1 MGIRKLLFC
10 SILAYSAT
18 VSAATSLP
26 IVEIL
31 GHNYYVYTVKKG
43 DSLFGI
49 SRDFGWD
56 YATVQKLNPKAI
68 SPIPKG
74 FKIYYPASEQTKP
87 VVIQSPDSL
96 EISPVTH
103 VVKRG
108 ETVYGLS
115 KLYKISVDKIY
126 ELNPGSKNGIKDG
139 ETLILQE
146 SGAHASEEETPLYY
160 TIKRGDTLY
169 SVAKSHETTV
179 ATLLKYNPGVSE
191 HNFKAGAVIRL
202 PGKGTGIKKIT
213 TTVEEEKLSS
223 FSTYKVD
230 KNDTWDTI
238 AEKTGVDK
246 EDIIGANKDA
256 GSKPKNKSIVSIP
269 QIDTVKIEKTVIEQ
283 DPRELTDEGISS
295 IYEDVHGISDFG
307 TDSEIKAAI
316 LLSEPSSRK
325 DLEFSRGFMAGLDKI
340 KDGNTRISFTVVDGT
355 GSSTD
360 VLTKL
365 SDIDP
370 DILFLTTEKGIP
382 TYLSEFA
389 EISQTPMVNTFD
401 VRNELYTRNPYVIQL
416 LTPSNYFND
425 EVAAR
430 LAKDYGDYTL
440 VYAGPSDQ
448 NDQLASSLRDLW
460 NKQNILT
467 IIESGLS
474 ELPVR
479 ESSKYLIYGNPMKKD
494 DVQDLLKKV
503 NDLKEIQPLADIAV
517 LGRPSWI
524 VYEES
529 LKDEFHKANVLIPS
543 RFFADKDSRAY
554 REFEMSYKSLF
565 DREPAKAYPMYACV
579 GYDAATYFIPGLAA
593 SSLDINAV
601 ARSQEGA
608 QSEFELTRPSNWTGL
623 MNPVVYI
630 VRFTPFNSI
639 EKIAV
644 R

>member
-1 MGIRKLLFC
+1 
-10 SILAYSAT
+10 
-18 VSAATSLP
+18 
-26 IVEIL
+26 
-31 GHNYYVYTVKKG
+31 
-43 DSLFGI
+43 
-49 SRDFGWD
+49 
-56 YATVQKLNPKAI
+56 
-68 SPIPKG
+68 
-74 FKIYYPASEQTKP
+74 
-87 VVIQSPDSL
+87 
-96 EISPVTH
+96 
-103 VVKRG
+103 
-108 ETVYGLS
+108 
-115 KLYKISVDKIY
+115 
-126 ELNPGSKNGIKDG
+126 
-139 ETLILQE
+139 
-146 SGAHASEEETPLYY
+146 
-160 TIKRGDTLY
+160 
-169 SVAKSHETTV
+169 
-179 ATLLKYNPGVSE
+179 
-191 HNFKAGAVIRL
+191 
-202 PGKGTGIKKIT
+202 
-213 TTVEEEKLSS
+213 
-223 FSTYKVD
+223 
-230 KNDTWDTI
+230 
-238 AEKTGVDK
+238 
-246 EDIIGANKDA
+246 
-256 GSKPKNKSIVSIP
+256 
-269 QIDTVKIEKTVIEQ
+269 
-283 DPRELTDEGISS
+283 
-295 IYEDVHGISDFG
+295 
-307 TDSEIKAAI
+307 
-316 LLSEPSSRK
+316 
-325 DLEFSRGFMAGLDKI
+325 
-340 KDGNTRISFTVVDGT
+340 
-355 GSSTD
+355 
-360 VLTKL
+360 
-365 SDIDP
+365 
-370 DILFLTTEKGIP
+370 
-382 TYLSEFA
+382 
-389 EISQTPMVNTFD
+389 MVNTFD

-430 LAKDYGDYTL
+430 LAKDYSDYTL
-440 VYAGPSDQ
+440 VYAGASDQ

-467 IIESGLS
+467 ILESDLS

-503 NDLKEIQPLADIAV
+503 NDLKESQPLADIAV

-608 QSEFELTRPSNWTGL
+608 QSEFELTRPGNWTGL